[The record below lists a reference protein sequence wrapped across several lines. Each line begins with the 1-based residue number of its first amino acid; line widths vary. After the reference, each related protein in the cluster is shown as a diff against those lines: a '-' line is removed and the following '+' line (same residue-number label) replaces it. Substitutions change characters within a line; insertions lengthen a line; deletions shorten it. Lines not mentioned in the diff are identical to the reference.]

1 MKTIQKVVYKCEIC
15 GKEFE
20 RISEAVAD
28 EANCKMKQ
36 QEENKTKTP
45 AFEIGFDTITNKYK
59 VYNQTN
65 ERLSNEVE
73 ALRVA
78 LKDAERQNSNFQNY

>member
-1 MKTIQKVVYKCEIC
+1 MKTIQKIVYKCEIC

-36 QEENKTKTP
+36 QEERQKAIVGAKLWGQLFSGEETNMFFAVENKDGQR
-45 AFEIGFDTITNKYK
+45 FVIHQF
-59 VYNQTN
+59 
-65 ERLSNEVE
+65 
-73 ALRVA
+73 
-78 LKDAERQNSNFQNY
+78 